1 MIHDKHNLQHI
12 VVKDCFKS
20 MYFIRYFPINVYFI
34 RKLYIYLLLHIAL
47 YCFFEGVGDKRSV
60 KKLDGKGEGMGSVGN
75 IIWSFHGRQLR
86 GYTIQG
92 SFV

>member
-12 VVKDCFKS
+12 IVKDCFKI

-47 YCFFEGVGDKRSV
+47 SCFFEGVGDKRSV
-60 KKLDGKGEGMGSVGN
+60 KKFKWEGKRDG
-75 IIWSFHGRQLR
+75 
-86 GYTIQG
+86 
-92 SFV
+92 